1 VLGGDEAGVIDGVA
15 VGLEV
20 ELVDGAGWTED
31 TACSGSTEDG
41 ATGGGAGAL
50 DGATGGGAGALDGA
64 TGGGAGALD
73 GATGG
78 GAGALDGATGGAE
91 ALAVV
96 VVDAAGLGPGAQ

>member
-1 VLGGDEAGVIDGVA
+1 MLGGDEAGVIDGVA

-64 TGGGAGALD
+64 TGG
-73 GATGG
+73 
-78 GAGALDGATGGAE
+78 AE
-91 ALAVV
+91 ALAVVVV
-96 VVDAAGLGPGAQ
+96 VVDAAGLGPGTQ

>member
-1 VLGGDEAGVIDGVA
+1 MLGGDEAGVIDGVA

-64 TGGGAGALD
+64 TGG
-73 GATGG
+73 
-78 GAGALDGATGGAE
+78 AE

-96 VVDAAGLGPGAQ
+96 VVDAAGLGPGTQ

>member
-78 GAGALDGATGGAE
+78 AE
-91 ALAVV
+91 ALAVVVV
-96 VVDAAGLGPGAQ
+96 VVDAAGLGPGTQ

>member
-1 VLGGDEAGVIDGVA
+1 M
-15 VGLEV
+15 

-50 DGATGGGAGALDGA
+50 GGATGGAEAGAF
-64 TGGGAGALD
+64 
-73 GATGG
+73 
-78 GAGALDGATGGAE
+78 GGAE

>member
-1 VLGGDEAGVIDGVA
+1 M
-15 VGLEV
+15 

-50 DGATGGGAGALDGA
+50 E
-64 TGGGAGALD
+64 

-91 ALAVV
+91 AFAVV
-96 VVDAAGLGPGAQ
+96 VVDAAGLGPGTQ

>member
-1 VLGGDEAGVIDGVA
+1 MFGGEEAGVIVGVA
-15 VGLEV
+15 DDLEV

-50 DGATGGGAGALDGA
+50 GGATGGAEAGAF
-64 TGGGAGALD
+64 GGAE
-73 GATGG
+73 
-78 GAGALDGATGGAE
+78 AGAFGGAE